1 MSRFTRIAPHLSAI
15 LLGLSVAAAV
25 GAAPAKLGV
34 YQGAGCTGVQRMPQF
49 ANWLGRT
56 PDVVLEFISWEVLAK
71 GGTWAVNCW
80 KKAGYESVVFS
91 MPMLPGGK
99 RATLADG
106 AAGRFDDLFRRY
118 GAELVQHGYADSV
131 IRIGWEFNFNWY
143 PWAASRDPQ
152 SWVAYWRRIVSVLR
166 SVPGQN
172 FKFDWCPAAG
182 GSFKVESVY
191 PGDDVVDI
199 VGMDFYNVP
208 VDRQAL
214 TPEQR
219 WESRMNMKYGLQW
232 HRDFAAQHGKRLS
245 YPEWGTGKR
254 KDGTGGG
261 DDPYFIER
269 MAQWI
274 AGNDVAYHDYWDY
287 TAKDFNA
294 KLSDNHQP
302 NAAAAFRRNFSGA
315 DERRSRP
322 QPPVLEPRGRA
333 N

>member
-1 MSRFTRIAPHLSAI
+1 MVGFLHVAPRLLLV
-15 LLGLSVAAAV
+15 LLGLAATAA

-34 YQGAGCTGVQRMPQF
+34 YQGAGCTGVQRMPKF
-49 ANWLGRT
+49 TSWLGRG
-56 PDVVLEFISWEVLAK
+56 PDVVLEFISWDVLEK

-80 KKAGYESVVFS
+80 KKAGHDSVVFS
-91 MPMLPGGK
+91 MPMLPGGN

-106 AAGRFDDLFRRY
+106 AAGKFDDLFSRY
-118 GAELVQHGYADSV
+118 GAELVKRGYADSV

-143 PWAASRDPQ
+143 AWRASADPQ

-199 VGMDFYNVP
+199 IGMDFYNVP
-208 VDRQAL
+208 VDQKSV

-219 WESRMNMKYGLQW
+219 WESRMNMKYGLKW
-232 HRDFAAQHGKRLS
+232 HRDFAVQHGKQMS

-254 KDGTGGG
+254 KDGAGGG
-261 DDPYFIER
+261 DDPYFIDQ

-274 AGNDVAYHDYWDY
+274 ADNEVAYHNYWDY

-302 NAAAAFRRNFSGA
+302 NAAEAFRRNFGGNA
-315 DERRSRP
+315 KQP
-322 QPPVLEPRGRA
+322 QPPVLHQRGRTP
-333 N
+333 